1 MANFKLAEELDDQKS
16 KLKDIND
23 FLVNELKARA
33 LSYAVL
39 QSDLAEA
46 KKSKEDT
53 ETRCEVRKTKRTE
66 EIIKSINQRTK
77 AFVQTP
83 GLSSPNTF
91 LDEPQPLLRVFQ
103 TRSLSCCVCALC
115 TLESC
120 NASGG

>member
-53 ETRCEVRKTKRTE
+53 ETRCEVRKTKRT
-66 EIIKSINQRTK
+66 K
-77 AFVQTP
+77 AIVRAP

-91 LDEPQPLLRVFQ
+91 LDELQPLPSVF
-103 TRSLSCCVCALC
+103 
-115 TLESC
+115 
-120 NASGG
+120 